1 MAPTL
6 SGCENAPMSDRD
18 QTIARMRAERPILLE
33 FQGNV
38 KKPEP
43 TLDQARAE
51 LADSVSQIIHSLFSR
66 KYGPM
71 VGNVTKTTVETVL
84 INAEK
89 NAAHTKHDAK
99 LVADELLQ
107 RIFKQDKK
115 KK

>member
-1 MAPTL
+1 
-6 SGCENAPMSDRD
+6 
-18 QTIARMRAERPILLE
+18 
-33 FQGNV
+33 
-38 KKPEP
+38 
-43 TLDQARAE
+43 
-51 LADSVSQIIHSLFSR
+51 
-66 KYGPM
+66 M

-89 NAAHTKHDAK
+89 NAAQTKHDAK

>member
-6 SGCENAPMSDRD
+6 SGCENAPMSDKD

-51 LADSVSQIIHSLFSR
+51 LADSVSQIIHSLFSK

-84 INAEK
+84 KNAEK
-89 NAAHTKHDAK
+89 NAAQTKHDAK
-99 LVADELLQ
+99 LVADEILL
-107 RIFKQDKK
+107 RMFKQGKK
-115 KK
+115 K